1 MATGHRGQVS
11 RRSVA
16 DVTDEADVTVLF
28 LLGTDLPKDDWNS
41 VFNFQK

>member
-1 MATGHRGQVS
+1 MATGHKGQAS

-16 DVTDEADVTVLF
+16 DVTDEADVTVNCF
-28 LLGTDLPKDDWNS
+28 LGTDLPKDDWNS